1 MTGQGLMK
9 RGVPKRGPERSG
21 LAGIAL
27 AAALTLGGVATAFG
41 APFPEQRKAD
51 HWVKDFRFST
61 GETLPVRLHYTT
73 LGTPHRNAQGE
84 IDNAVLAL
92 HGTTGTG
99 KSFLNT
105 GLGPELFGEGAPLD
119 ARKYFVILPDGI
131 GRGGSTKPSDGLRA
145 RFPRYGYGDVVEG
158 QHRVVAEALGIRH
171 LRLVLGTSMGGMQ
184 AWIWGERYPEM
195 MDLIMPV
202 ASQPIPVSGRNA
214 LWRRLLIEGIR
225 TDPDWKN
232 GEYTTQPQNFG
243 HILPIFN
250 IMTESVLGQQK
261 LAPTRG
267 AADALYDKLI
277 ASYENKADAN
287 DWMYWFDSSYDYDPF
302 ADLGRI
308 TAKVLAVNFA
318 DDELNPP
325 QLDVMNAA
333 LAKVKDG
340 RFVLVPTSTET
351 HGHQS
356 LRFANLWKGYL
367 AEFLA
372 HPTEATEAQSSAERL
387 DSSARR

>member
-1 MTGQGLMK
+1 MARPVTGAI
-9 RGVPKRGPERSG
+9 RSG
-21 LAGIAL
+21 LARAAL
-27 AAALTLGGVATAFG
+27 ATTLFLGVVAAAIA
-41 APFPEQRKAD
+41 APASFPEQREAD
-51 HWVKDFRFST
+51 HVVKDFRFST
-61 GETLPVRLHYTT
+61 GETLPVVLHYTT
-73 LGTPHRNAQGE
+73 LGTPHRNARGE

-99 KSFLNT
+99 KSFLNP

-119 ARKYFVILPDGI
+119 ARRYFVILPDGL

-145 RFPRYGYGDVVEG
+145 RFPRYGYADVVEG
-158 QHRVVAEALGIRH
+158 QHRVVAEALGIKH

-184 AWIWGERYPEM
+184 AWMWGERYPGM

-232 GEYTTQPQNFG
+232 GEYTSQPRNFG

-261 LAPTRG
+261 QAPTRA
-267 AADALYDKLI
+267 AADALYDKLV
-277 ASYENKADAN
+277 ASYENRADAN

-302 ADLGRI
+302 AELGRI
-308 TAKVLAVNFA
+308 SAKVLAVNFA

-333 LAKVKDG
+333 VAKVKDG
-340 RFVLVPTSTET
+340 RFVLVPTSSDT

-372 HPTEATEAQSSAERL
+372 DPTEATEAQSSAERL